1 LIQRVNNQEL
11 APSNNLTCPR
21 CQLSHIKKN
30 GQTYYGK
37 QNYQCLICG
46 TQLVIRDE
54 VVSDQ
59 TKELMLAANKADRPA
74 ILNASTAH

>member
-1 LIQRVNNQEL
+1 MVILI
-11 APSNNLTCPR
+11 
-21 CQLSHIKKN
+21 
-30 GQTYYGK
+30 YGK